1 MKTSSH
7 TLLKAI
13 EAIHPKIKLAAFLR
27 FLGSYQHSI
36 GNDFLTCLSQSEI
49 SLAIKECLELFE
61 KYFCKKW
68 ITFKKTP
75 EEEPDT
81 KQHFYSKYGIP
92 GIIGVVDGTHVRI
105 KSPKS
110 EERHLYY
117 NRKGYYSLNVM
128 IICDQNMVINFVDA
142 RQPGA
147 NHDSF
152 IWKNSV
158 VDKYLRNEFNRG
170 KVNSW
175 IIGDSGYPLLPYL
188 MTPYRTINSNEQGNQ
203 NMQMH
208 VFCALK
214 TLFLEHVFGFP
225 GNEEENFNN
234 RFCKARNII
243 ERCNGVLKGRFR
255 SIIGDR
261 GLLYSTKKATQIVNA
276 SCALH
281 NTCIF
286 YKNDWPYPQEVLDP
300 EVDIIEEEDADNTAA
315 AEIRR
320 RLAQSLSQ

>member
-1 MKTSSH
+1 
-7 TLLKAI
+7 
-13 EAIHPKIKLAAFLR
+13 
-27 FLGSYQHSI
+27 
-36 GNDFLTCLSQSEI
+36 
-49 SLAIKECLELFE
+49 
-61 KYFCKKW
+61 
-68 ITFKKTP
+68 
-75 EEEPDT
+75 
-81 KQHFYSKYGIP
+81 
-92 GIIGVVDGTHVRI
+92 
-105 KSPKS
+105 
-110 EERHLYY
+110 
-117 NRKGYYSLNVM
+117 
-128 IICDQNMVINFVDA
+128 MVINFVDA

-188 MTPYRTINSNEQGNQ
+188 MTPCRTINS
-203 NMQMH
+203 
-208 VFCALK
+208 
-214 TLFLEHVFGFP
+214 
-225 GNEEENFNN
+225 NEEENFNN

-281 NTCIF
+281 NACIF

-300 EVDIIEEEDADNTAA
+300 EVDIIEEDADNTAA

-320 RLAQSLSQ
+320 RLAQNLSQ